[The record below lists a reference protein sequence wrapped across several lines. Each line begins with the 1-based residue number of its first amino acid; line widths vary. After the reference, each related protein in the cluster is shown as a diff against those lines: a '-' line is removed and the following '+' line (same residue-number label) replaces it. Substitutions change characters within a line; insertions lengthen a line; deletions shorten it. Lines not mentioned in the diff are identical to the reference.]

1 MFPISAQVDFHQRE
15 EIEEEEQ
22 KDFEQKEKNSEVSR
36 IRILVSSLF
45 EGAEFFDASEN
56 NQSCKLKTSLQVM
69 VAVFQRVS
77 MGLTFSR
84 QTLKKFSRK
93 E

>member
-22 KDFEQKEKNSEVSR
+22 KDVEQKKKNGVSR

-45 EGAEFFDASEN
+45 EGAGFFDASEN
-56 NQSCKLKTSLQVM
+56 N
-69 VAVFQRVS
+69 
-77 MGLTFSR
+77 
-84 QTLKKFSRK
+84 
-93 E
+93 

>member
-22 KDFEQKEKNSEVSR
+22 KDVEQKKNSGVSR

-77 MGLTFSR
+77 MGLTFRR
-84 QTLKKFSRK
+84 QTVKKFSRK

>member
-22 KDFEQKEKNSEVSR
+22 KDVEQKKNSGVSR

-45 EGAEFFDASEN
+45 EGAGFFDASEN
-56 NQSCKLKTSLQVM
+56 N
-69 VAVFQRVS
+69 
-77 MGLTFSR
+77 
-84 QTLKKFSRK
+84 
-93 E
+93 

>member
-22 KDFEQKEKNSEVSR
+22 KDVEQKKNSGVSR

-45 EGAEFFDASEN
+45 EGAGFFDLRRTINHAS
-56 NQSCKLKTSLQVM
+56 
-69 VAVFQRVS
+69 
-77 MGLTFSR
+77 
-84 QTLKKFSRK
+84 
-93 E
+93 